1 MRIFLLTISTPYSR
15 RCFNKE
21 RKPSRNL
28 ATASPYCPLRYRWP
42 TSPGLRIITQLP
54 FARSTLFLRRETS
67 WLFCC
72 FSRTLR
78 VDLLVHKQCS
88 HEILLHF
95 RPQSHSLSNRYC
107 NRDRHYRELHY
118 ILIHSFSAHDTFAL
132 TPQNQ
137 IFCWLT
143 IGQRLSFIHF
153 RHW

>member
-1 MRIFLLTISTPYSR
+1 MFSTMFQQGEKTLPELSNSVTILSNALP
-15 RCFNKE
+15 
-21 RKPSRNL
+21 L
-28 ATASPYCPLRYRWP
+28 AY
-42 TSPGLRIITQLP
+42 
-54 FARSTLFLRRETS
+54 FAGSENHNSVAFRAFHIVFDTRSKTS

-118 ILIHSFSAHDTFAL
+118 ILRYSFSAPGTFAL

>member
-1 MRIFLLTISTPYSR
+1 MFQQGEKTLPELSNSVTILS
-15 RCFNKE
+15 
-21 RKPSRNL
+21 L
-28 ATASPYCPLRYRWP
+28 ALPLAY
-42 TSPGLRIITQLP
+42 
-54 FARSTLFLRRETS
+54 FAGSENHNSVAFRAFHIVFKQSSKTS

>member
-1 MRIFLLTISTPYSR
+1 MFQQGEKTLPELSNSVTVLSLALPLTYFAGSENNNSVAFRAFHIIS
-15 RCFNKE
+15 FEK
-21 RKPSRNL
+21 
-28 ATASPYCPLRYRWP
+28 
-42 TSPGLRIITQLP
+42 
-54 FARSTLFLRRETS
+54 ETS